1 MKEIKVQSPLKKIF
15 FEFGGRE
22 IQFSFSLEKKISWFI
37 QMLTLTRAHKT
48 TINFAVKIEQ
58 FNLRIKYL
66 EYDKRK
72 IAL

>member
-48 TINFAVKIEQ
+48 TINFAVKIE
-58 FNLRIKYL
+58 
-66 EYDKRK
+66 
-72 IAL
+72 